1 MRLVWSG
8 CPSPPQWGNLFQW
21 FWSSVNLTGNQTKR
35 SALLPSTGFGEAQA
49 YWRSRS
55 RGVRTRCR
63 SRRAR
68 PPGAF
73 GQDRGRS
80 RLDRL
85 PLPREDLVESEIDK
99 PAEEVHEGVDGVGGA
114 EMQDA
119 RSQDFPTYCA
129 QCREKEG
136 RPQAADNLSAR
147 NNPGQDV
154 YVSGENDAAA
164 KVGEMIVGKLVRQN
178 AIQREGEPVDEVNEG
193 GKQRGQITPREQC
206 RP

>member
-1 MRLVWSG
+1 MERRL
-8 CPSPPQWGNLFQW
+8 
-21 FWSSVNLTGNQTKR
+21 
-35 SALLPSTGFGEAQA
+35 AA
-49 YWRSRS
+49 
-55 RGVRTRCR
+55 
-63 SRRAR
+63 AR
-68 PPGAF
+68 VACGSPGAF

-80 RLDRL
+80 RLGRL
-85 PLPREDLVESEIDK
+85 PLPRENLVESEIGK
-99 PAEEVHEGVDGVGGA
+99 PSEEVHEGVDGVGGA

-119 RSQDFPTYCA
+119 RSQDFPTCCA

-164 KVGEMIVGKLVRQN
+164 KVGEMIVDKLVRQN

-193 GKQRGQITPREQC
+193 GKQRGQIAPREQC

>member
-1 MRLVWSG
+1 MAKRRLI
-8 CPSPPQWGNLFQW
+8 
-21 FWSSVNLTGNQTKR
+21 
-35 SALLPSTGFGEAQA
+35 
-49 YWRSRS
+49 
-55 RGVRTRCR
+55 GVRGLVACGLAA
-63 SRRAR
+63 AR
-68 PPGAF
+68 VARGHPGAF
-73 GQDRGRS
+73 GQNRGRS
-80 RLDRL
+80 RLGRL
-85 PLPREDLVESEIDK
+85 PLPREDLVENEIDK

-119 RSQDFPTYCA
+119 RNQDFPTCCA

-136 RPQAADNLSAR
+136 RPQAADNLSAQ

-164 KVGEMIVGKLVRQN
+164 KVGEMIVDKLVRQN

-193 GKQRGQITPREQC
+193 GKQRDQITPREQC